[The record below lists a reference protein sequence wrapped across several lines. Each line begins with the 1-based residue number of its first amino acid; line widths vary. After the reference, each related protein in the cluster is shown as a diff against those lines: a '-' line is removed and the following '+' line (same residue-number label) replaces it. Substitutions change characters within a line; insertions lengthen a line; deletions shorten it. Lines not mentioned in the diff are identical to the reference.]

1 MKRDAK
7 LQKRLVIG
15 ALALLVLADVGLGA
29 YSWQLSSAPHTPRQE
44 LILQNKQLEV
54 LRADIKRGESIRQLT
69 PAIQRDCDRFEQSLL
84 PVSNGYS
91 SVSAELDTIAKKAGA
106 QIEGRGFK
114 QKEIPKR
121 GVEEVNID
129 LILNGEYTAVVRF
142 LNGLQRSKNL
152 YEVDGLALASD
163 TTQNQGANG
172 PIKVTVHMKT
182 YFRVTA

>member
-1 MKRDAK
+1 MKRDVK
-7 LQKRLVIG
+7 LQKRLVIA
-15 ALALLVLADVGLGA
+15 ALALLVLADVGLAG
-29 YSWQLSSAPHTPRQE
+29 YSWKLSSAPHTPQQE
-44 LILQNKQLEV
+44 LVLQNQQLEV

-84 PVSNGYS
+84 PVGNGYS
-91 SVSAELDTIAKKAGA
+91 SVSAELDGIAKKAGA

-121 GVEEVNID
+121 GLQEVSID
-129 LILNGEYTAVVRF
+129 LTVNGEYTAVVRF

-163 TTQNQGANG
+163 ALNQGANG
-172 PIKVTVHMKT
+172 PIKVSVHMKT
-182 YFRVTA
+182 YFRVA

>member
-1 MKRDAK
+1 MKRDVK

-15 ALALLVLADVGLGA
+15 ALAFLVLAHVALAA
-29 YSWQLSSAPHTPRQE
+29 YSWRLSSAPHTPQQE
-44 LILQNKQLEV
+44 LVLQNQQLEV

-84 PVSNGYS
+84 PVANGYS
-91 SVSAELDTIAKKAGA
+91 SVSAELDGIAKKAGA

-121 GVEEVNID
+121 GVEEVSID
-129 LILNGEYTAVVRF
+129 LTVNGDYNAVVRF

-163 TTQNQGANG
+163 TQNQGANG
-172 PIKVTVHMKT
+172 PIKVSVHMKT
-182 YFRVTA
+182 YFRVA

>member
-1 MKRDAK
+1 MKRDVK

-15 ALALLVLADVGLGA
+15 ALTFLVLADVALAA
-29 YSWQLSSAPHTPRQE
+29 YSWRLSSAPHTPQQE
-44 LILQNKQLEV
+44 LALQNQQLEV

-91 SVSAELDTIAKKAGA
+91 SVSAELDGIAKKAGA
-106 QIEGRGFK
+106 QIDGRGFK

-121 GVEEVNID
+121 GLQEVSVD
-129 LILNGEYTAVVRF
+129 LTVNGEYTAVVRF

-163 TTQNQGANG
+163 TQSQGANG
-172 PIKVTVHMKT
+172 PIKVSVHMKT
-182 YFRVTA
+182 YFRVA

>member
-1 MKRDAK
+1 MKRDVK

-15 ALALLVLADVGLGA
+15 ALALLVLADVGLTG
-29 YSWQLSSAPHTPRQE
+29 YSWKLSSAPHTPQQE
-44 LILQNKQLEV
+44 LVLQNQQLEV

-91 SVSAELDTIAKKAGA
+91 SVSAELDGIAKKAGA

-121 GVEEVNID
+121 GLQEVSID
-129 LILNGEYTAVVRF
+129 LTVNGEYTAVVRF

-163 TTQNQGANG
+163 ALNQGANG
-172 PIKVTVHMKT
+172 PIKVRVNMKT
-182 YFRVTA
+182 YFRVA

>member
-15 ALALLVLADVGLGA
+15 ALALLVLADVALAA
-29 YSWQLSSAPHTPRQE
+29 YSWQLSSAPHTPQQE
-44 LILQNKQLEV
+44 LASQNQQLEV

-69 PAIQRDCDRFEQSLL
+69 PAIQRDCERFEQSLL

-91 SVSAELDTIAKKAGA
+91 SVSAELDSVAKKAGA
-106 QIEGRGFK
+106 RIEGRSFK

-121 GVEEVNID
+121 NLQEVNID
-129 LILNGEYTAVVRF
+129 LLLNGEYTAVVRF

-163 TTQNQGANG
+163 TTQQNQGANG
-172 PIKVTVHMKT
+172 PIRVTVHMKT
-182 YFRVTA
+182 FFRVA

>member
-1 MKRDAK
+1 MKRDVK

-15 ALALLVLADVGLGA
+15 ALAFLVLADVALAA
-29 YSWQLSSAPHTPRQE
+29 YSWRLSSAPHTPQQE
-44 LILQNKQLEV
+44 LVLQNQQLEV

-84 PVSNGYS
+84 PVANGYS
-91 SVSAELDTIAKKAGA
+91 SVSAELDGIAKKAGA

-121 GVEEVNID
+121 GLEEVSID
-129 LILNGEYTAVVRF
+129 LTVNGDYNAVVRF

-163 TTQNQGANG
+163 TQNQGANG
-172 PIKVTVHMKT
+172 PIKVSVHMKT
-182 YFRVTA
+182 YFRVA